1 MLSSPKDPHSPKRHA
16 RKAMTKKRST
26 YICSNCGKRSA
37 GYFGRCPLCG
47 EFETMDEHVQETA
60 KTRNQRHSSSG
71 GQRTPVRLKE
81 VGQGEES
88 RLLVPISEFNR
99 VLGGGLVPGSLV
111 LLGGEPGVGKS
122 TLIIELAALL
132 AQSVGK
138 VLYVSGEE
146 SARQIKMRAERMGL
160 RTQDLFLLTETDLGN
175 ILDQIAALDPVLV
188 VIDSIQTTYTD
199 ELNSSPGLVAQ
210 VRECAIRLQS
220 LAKNS
225 GVSVLMIGHVTKDG
239 NIAGPRVLEH
249 IVDTVLYL
257 EGDPF
262 QQYRLLRSVKN
273 RFGATSEV
281 GVFEMQ
287 GRGLVQVEN
296 PSQVFLE
303 ERVVQASGSAIA
315 ITMEGTRPLL
325 VEMQALTSPTSF
337 GNPRRTPNGVDINRL
352 LLISAVLSKRIGLK
366 LWEQDIFVN
375 VIGGIRISEP
385 ASDLAMAVAIA
396 SSYYDRAV
404 PADLA
409 IVGEVG
415 LSGEIRRVGQLSMRL
430 NEAQKI
436 GFKRALVPRLPR
448 NADEIPQGIQLVQ
461 ARNLSEALRAV
472 FSKD

>member
-1 MLSSPKDPHSPKRHA
+1 MA
-16 RKAMTKKRST
+16 KKRSA
-26 YICSNCGKRSA
+26 YICSNCGRRSS
-37 GYFGRCPLCG
+37 GYFGRYPQCG
-47 EFETMDEHVQETA
+47 EFESMIEQIEEAPKSRAPGRPAGGD
-60 KTRNQRHSSSG
+60 QRK
-71 GQRTPVRLKE
+71 PVRLE
-81 VGQGEES
+81 AVGPGEES
-88 RLLVPISEFNR
+88 RLPVPMGEFNR

-122 TLIIELAALL
+122 TLVIELASLL
-132 AQSVGK
+132 AEFAGR

-146 SARQIKMRAERMGL
+146 SASQIKMRAERMDL
-160 RTQDLFLLTETDLGN
+160 SARDLFLLTETDLGN
-175 ILDQIAALDPVLV
+175 IFDQIAALDPVLV
-188 VIDSIQTTYTD
+188 VIDSIQTTRTD

-210 VRECAIRLQS
+210 VRECAMRLQS
-220 LAKNS
+220 LAKDS
-225 GVSVLMIGHVTKDG
+225 DVSVLMIGHVTKDG

-262 QQYRLLRSVKN
+262 QQVRLLRSVKN

-281 GVFEMQ
+281 GVFEMG
-287 GRGLVQVEN
+287 GRGMIQVEN

-337 GNPRRTPNGVDINRL
+337 GHPRRTPNGVDINRL

-396 SSYYDRAV
+396 SSYYDRPV

-415 LSGEIRRVGQLSMRL
+415 LSGEIRRVGQLTMRL
-430 NEAQKI
+430 NEARKI
-436 GFKRALVPRLPR
+436 GFKRALVPRLR
-448 NADEIPQGIQLVQ
+448 GNAAEIPSGIQLLQ
-461 ARNLSEALRAV
+461 ARSLSEALRAV
-472 FSKD
+472 FSTD